1 MSTTSVRTNEGKTVT
16 TSPDHASTTV
26 NARPRPDNHVIVIF
40 GITGDLARRKI
51 LPGLFH
57 LAVAGLLPERYRIV
71 GCGRPSSKMT
81 HDDFRSYAYDAVK
94 EFASDVPTYKEWA
107 EFSSNL
113 TYAIDPD
120 DGPEGLPS
128 VIAEAE
134 AAIGGAV
141 RRLFHLAIPP
151 DAMHDVISMLG
162 TQGLNKNARIVCEK
176 PFGTDLDSAK
186 KLNAEIDEYFDESQ
200 VFRIDHFLG
209 KESIDNILALRFA
222 NELFE
227 PLWRRTH
234 VRYVQID
241 VPETLSIEG
250 RGAFYEGT
258 GAFRDMV
265 VTHLFQVLGILAME
279 QPTSLTAKP
288 LRNEINKVFE
298 SLRVLDPV
306 TVLRGQYEGYLD
318 EPGVATDSTTE
329 TFIALRVWVDN
340 PRWTGVP
347 FYLRTGKCLAESRQL
362 ITIGLREPVME
373 IFPDQKNGH
382 HPDANK
388 LIIDFKDPGS
398 IRAYF
403 LAKEPGPEM
412 SLGQAKM
419 SFFYRDSFQESNN
432 LEAYERLLLEVMLG
446 NQALFTRSDGIERLW
461 EVAAPLLERPSPIE
475 TYAKGSWGPESV
487 ANVVKPDRWTL
498 PE

>member
-1 MSTTSVRTNEGKTVT
+1 VT

>member
-1 MSTTSVRTNEGKTVT
+1 VT
-16 TSPDHASTTV
+16 TSPDPAPTTV
-26 NARPRPDNHVIVIF
+26 AARPRPDNHVIVIF

-113 TYAIDPD
+113 TYAIDPA

-128 VIAEAE
+128 VVAEAE

-162 TQGLNKNARIVCEK
+162 AQGLNKNARIVCEK

-227 PLWRRTH
+227 PLWRRSH

-318 EPGVATDSTTE
+318 EPGVAADSTTE
-329 TFIALRVWVDN
+329 TFIALRAWVDN
-340 PRWTGVP
+340 SRWMGVP

-373 IFPDQKNGH
+373 IFPDQKSGQ

-461 EVAAPLLERPSPIE
+461 EVSAPLLERPSPIE

>member
-1 MSTTSVRTNEGKTVT
+1 MTS
-16 TSPDHASTTV
+16 SSQPASV
-26 NARPRPDNHVIVIF
+26 SSRPRPDNHVIVIF

-51 LPGLFH
+51 LPGLYH
-57 LAVAGLLPERYRIV
+57 LAVAGLLPDKYRIV
-71 GCGRPSSKMT
+71 GCGRPTSKMN
-81 HDDFRSYAYDAVK
+81 HDEFRSYAYDAVNQ
-94 EFASDVPTYKEWA
+94 FAQKTPTYKEWA

-113 TYAIDPD
+113 TYAIDPAE
-120 DGPEGLPS
+120 GPESLP
-128 VIAEAE
+128 VVVAEAE

-176 PFGTDLDSAK
+176 PFGTDLDSAR

-227 PLWRRTH
+227 PLWRRSH

-318 EPGVATDSTTE
+318 EPGVAPDSTTE
-329 TFIALRVWVDN
+329 TFIALRAWVDN
-340 PRWTGVP
+340 SRWMGVP

-373 IFPDQKNGH
+373 IFPDQKSGQ

-412 SLGQAKM
+412 TLGQAKM
-419 SFFYRDSFQESNN
+419 SFFYRDSFQENNN

-475 TYAKGSWGPESV
+475 TYAKGSWGPDSV
-487 ANVVKPDRWTL
+487 GNVVKPDRWTL
-498 PE
+498 PEHD